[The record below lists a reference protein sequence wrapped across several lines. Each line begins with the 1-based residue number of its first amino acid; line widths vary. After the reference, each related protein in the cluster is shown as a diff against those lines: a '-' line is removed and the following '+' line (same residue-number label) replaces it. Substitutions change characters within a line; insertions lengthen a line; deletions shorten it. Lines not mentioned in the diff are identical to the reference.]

1 MTDESQGV
9 DDAVDGLFSTPPKM
23 VPLNSSLSGWTT
35 GLMWVIGAAAV
46 VYAVLAFNY
55 SSALSDFLDGRA
67 SLNTAVEAENNFN
80 GFGPYFALLW
90 ITGFV
95 FQVMWIAQAHTT
107 TTSLLIRKD
116 LRKYSRGWAIGVW
129 FIPIANLFSTP
140 QVFAEHQRIADAPRI
155 NGWADLQWKATK
167 VRATLIWWW
176 ILMLVGFV
184 VNRSGASMIENPSMD
199 LDEYQI
205 GLAVLSV
212 GLLILGA
219 GVVCGAVFIRQV
231 SQNLRSPTP

>member
-9 DDAVDGLFSTPPKM
+9 DEVVDGLFSTPPKM
-23 VPLNSSLSGWTT
+23 VPLNSSLSGWTA

-46 VYAVLAFNY
+46 VYTVLAFNY
-55 SSALSDFLDGRA
+55 SSALSDFLDGRG

-107 TTSLLIRKD
+107 TTSLLIRRD

-155 NGWADLQWKATK
+155 NGWVDQQWKTVK
-167 VRATLIWWW
+167 VRPMLIWWW
-176 ILMLVGFV
+176 VLMLIGFV
-184 VNRSGASMIENPSMD
+184 VNRAGASMIEDPSAD

-219 GVVCGAVFIRQV
+219 GVVCGARFIRQV
-231 SQNLRSPTP
+231 SQNLRPPTP